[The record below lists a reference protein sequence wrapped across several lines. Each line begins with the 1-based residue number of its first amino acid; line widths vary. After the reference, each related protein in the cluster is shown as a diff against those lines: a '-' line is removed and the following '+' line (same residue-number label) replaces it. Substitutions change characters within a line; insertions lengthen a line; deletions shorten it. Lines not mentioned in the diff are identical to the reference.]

1 MQLRMA
7 RKPVGEVSKPGLLVL
22 TTTFPRNAEDST
34 PSFVLNLCER
44 LQAQFDVTVL
54 APSAG
59 GARHR
64 GEVEGVQVRRFHYFW
79 PRSLELLA
87 EGALLES
94 LRQRPWLF
102 LQTPF
107 LLLSELVA
115 AYSWARRSKPAV
127 IHAHWLIPQG
137 IVAVLV
143 GGLLNI
149 PVVVTAHGA
158 DVSGLRGWPWSAVR
172 RAVAA
177 RSKAITVVSSDLK
190 KRLDGVVSGLGQA
203 PLVMPMGVDSDRFL
217 AAEAAWPANDKTV
230 LFVGRL
236 AEKKGLE
243 YLLRAFPQVLS
254 HHPDARLVVVGD
266 GPMRAMLEALV
277 TTLGLGGNVDF
288 LGGKPPS
295 ELPRLY
301 SSCRVFV
308 GPSVVARSGDT
319 EGFGLV
325 FIEAFAAGRP
335 VVATSV
341 GGIPDIVVQ
350 GRTGLLVEP
359 GSPDALAVAIC
370 ELLDSPAT
378 ADRMGQV
385 ARRWVR
391 RKFDWRTVGAGYAT
405 LLAKA
410 AGQAMTAA
418 PSDKA
423 ARDRL
428 DHQSRSRKG
437 A

>member
-1 MQLRMA
+1 VQLRMA
-7 RKPVGEVSKPGLLVL
+7 RKPIGEVSKPGLLVL

-34 PSFVLNLCER
+34 PSFVLNLCKR

-158 DVSGLRGWPWSAVR
+158 DVSGLRGWPWSAIR

-203 PLVMPMGVDSDRFL
+203 PLVMPMGVDSDRFR
-217 AAEAAWPANDKTV
+217 AGEAARPANDKTV

-266 GPMRAMLEALV
+266 GRC
-277 TTLGLGGNVDF
+277 GRCWRHW
-288 LGGKPPS
+288 
-295 ELPRLY
+295 PRL
-301 SSCRVFV
+301 SSW
-308 GPSVVARSGDT
+308 
-319 EGFGLV
+319 
-325 FIEAFAAGRP
+325 EATLTSWAASRLQNCHAYTP
-335 VVATSV
+335 
-341 GGIPDIVVQ
+341 
-350 GRTGLLVEP
+350 L
-359 GSPDALAVAIC
+359 
-370 ELLDSPAT
+370 
-378 ADRMGQV
+378 
-385 ARRWVR
+385 
-391 RKFDWRTVGAGYAT
+391 AGYLWGHRSWPAQVIP
-405 LLAKA
+405 KA
-410 AGQAMTAA
+410 SAWC
-418 PSDKA
+418 S
-423 ARDRL
+423 
-428 DHQSRSRKG
+428 
-437 A
+437 